1 MIIIKIINFVIFFGA
16 FFSSGLIAG
25 AIFNLLS
32 YVLAGNI
39 FFILNLIL
47 SLILFYLFF
56 LLIAVIYYRLA
67 LMIIG
72 KGECT
77 TNREDKFESFKHEL
91 RVIIDVLVIQL
102 ASPVILHCP
111 DCLKL
116 LGARIGNNFAMA
128 GTIYNSE
135 LVEIEDNVI
144 IGNQAL
150 VTCHIVDANRVILK
164 RIKIGN
170 NCTIGLRSVVMP
182 GVEIGDN
189 SVVAPGSIVTA
200 DTKIPP
206 NQIWAGIPAKYKGN
220 IR

>member
-25 AIFNLLS
+25 AIFTLLRH
-32 YVLAGNI
+32 VLARNI

-47 SLILFYLFF
+47 SFIVFYVIF
-56 LLIAVIYYRLA
+56 LSMAVIYRVLA

-77 TNREDKFESFKHEL
+77 TNREDKSESFKHEL
-91 RVIIDVLVIQL
+91 RIIIDVLVIQL
-102 ASPVILHCP
+102 ASPIILNCP
-111 DCLKL
+111 DFLKL
-116 LGARIGNNFAMA
+116 LGAKIGKNFALA
-128 GTIYNSE
+128 GTIYNAE
-135 LVEIEDNVI
+135 LVEIGSNVI

-170 NCTIGLRSVVMP
+170 DCTIGIRSVVMP
-182 GVEIGDN
+182 GVKIGDN
-189 SVVAPGSIVTA
+189 SVVAPGTIVTV
-200 DTKIPP
+200 DTMIPP